1 MNSFEILSRVIEI
14 SNAPVDIDRR
24 LKNLVDLLARR
35 VPLPLCVLFLWDP
48 RQGRLF
54 LSTSSKKHPALPAGL
69 SFALDEGPVGTCASR
84 KAPMILSDTSQ
95 LALIDPAVP
104 KPLLKFSFVACFPV
118 CDDIFLYGTLTLLGE
133 EPRMFSAEEK
143 ELFLVICRQLAG
155 TLRGSQIA
163 LEGKRRIAELSTL
176 HSIGMAISSRLNLRE
191 LLPRVTLTSAKIL
204 QADGSLLH
212 FLDEDTA
219 TLKVVSTFG
228 VEEGEGSIPPLPLGE
243 DIAGTVALTGE
254 PILLRDPNTSPFSFQ
269 RLPKGISSLVCVPLL
284 SQSKT
289 IGTLTLFSRQQVGP
303 QEKIFD
309 EEDKNLLFTM
319 ASQVATAIENAIIL
333 QREEILSQEKER
345 TVRELFLL
353 YEISRLML
361 TTGKLDQLL
370 RIILLS
376 ITLRTRMGF
385 DRAAFFL
392 VDEKEGV
399 LQGMMGVGPRDLD
412 QAGRWRKSM
421 ESHSPFS
428 PGWAIPAEMEQ
439 NPYDDRVRQIRIPL
453 EEKRSLLIK
462 TVVDQRSFNVEDA
475 LNDPEVNP
483 EVLRRFESKAF
494 ASIPLIAKGKSIGLI
509 AVDNHLTD
517 RPITAADIGF
527 LNLLA
532 NQAALA
538 IENSRLYSNLQES
551 NAQLFNAQN
560 RLIQSEKLAALGEVV
575 ASIAH
580 EIKNP
585 LVSIGGFARR
595 LERNLQE
602 KSAEKKYMRI
612 VLKEVN
618 RLENVLNQTLAYSKE
633 IPLPTTAQDI
643 NQIIEDSLSLLQEE
657 MQERNIS
664 ILKDLDPHLPPLASD
679 PQQMK
684 QIFLNL
690 FVNAIQ
696 AMGSSGR
703 LSVKT
708 LREKEGEKEF
718 LRIEVEDSG
727 GGIPQ
732 KSLENIFN
740 PFFTTK
746 HNGTGLGLAI
756 THKIITRYGGEIEVI
771 NHPGVGALFV
781 VRFSLPAR

>member
-14 SNAPVDIDRR
+14 SNAPVDVDRR

-35 VPLPLCVLFLWDP
+35 VPLPLCALFLWDP
-48 RQGRLF
+48 QQSRLF
-54 LSTSSKKHPALPAGL
+54 LRASSKKHPSLPAGL
-69 SFALDEGPVGTCASR
+69 SFSLDEGPVGTCASR
-84 KAPMILSDTSQ
+84 KAPLILSDTSQ
-95 LALIDPAVP
+95 LPLLGPAVP
-104 KPLLKFSFVACFPV
+104 KPLSKFSFLACFPV
-118 CDDIFLYGTLTLLGE
+118 FDDIFLYGTLTLLGE
-133 EPRMFSAEEK
+133 EPRLFSDEEK
-143 ELFLVICRQLAG
+143 ELFRVICRQLAG

-163 LEGKRRIAELSTL
+163 LQAKRRIAELSTL
-176 HSIGMAISSRLNLRE
+176 HSIGMAISSTLDLGE
-191 LLPRVTLTSAKIL
+191 LLPRITLTSAKIL

-212 FLDEDTA
+212 FLDEDA
-219 TLKVVSTFG
+219 AMLKVVSSFG
-228 VEEGEGSIPPLPLGE
+228 LEEGTGSIPPLPLGE
-243 DIAGTVALTGE
+243 DLVGTVALTGE
-254 PILLRDPNTSPFSFQ
+254 PILLRDPDTSPFSFQ
-269 RLPKGISSLVCVPLL
+269 GLSKGISSLLCVPLL

-289 IGTLTLFSRQQVGP
+289 IGTLTLFSRHQEGP
-303 QEKIFD
+303 REKIFD

-319 ASQVATAIENAIIL
+319 ASQVAAAIENAIIL
-333 QREEILSQEKER
+333 KREEILSQEKER

-353 YEISRLML
+353 YEISRFLL
-361 TTGKLDQLL
+361 TTSKLDQLL
-370 RIILLS
+370 RNILLS
-376 ITLRTRMGF
+376 ITLRTRIGF

-392 VDEKEGV
+392 VDEKEGA
-399 LQGMMGVGPRDLD
+399 LKGMMGVGPRDLE
-412 QAGRWRKSM
+412 QVERWRKSM

-428 PGWAIPAEMEQ
+428 PDWVIPAGMEE
-439 NPYDDRVRQIRIPL
+439 NPYDDRVRHIRISL
-453 EEKRSLLIK
+453 EEKHSLLIK
-462 TVVDQRSFNVEDA
+462 TIRDQRSFNVEDA

-483 EVLRRFESKAF
+483 EVLRRFETKAF

-509 AVDNHLTD
+509 AVDNHLTE

-551 NAQLFNAQN
+551 NTLLLNTQN

-595 LERNLQE
+595 LERNLQD

-618 RLENVLNQTLAYSKE
+618 RLENILNQTLAYSKE
-633 IPLPTTAQDI
+633 IPLSTASQDI
-643 NQIIEDSLSLLQEE
+643 NQIIEESLSLLEEE
-657 MQERNIS
+657 MQQRNIS
-664 ILKDLDPHLPPLASD
+664 IRKILDPHLPPLASD

-696 AMGSSGR
+696 AMGSSGQ

-708 LREKEGEKEF
+708 LREEEGEKEF
-718 LRIEVEDSG
+718 LRIEVEDTG

-781 VRFSLPAR
+781 VRFPLPGR